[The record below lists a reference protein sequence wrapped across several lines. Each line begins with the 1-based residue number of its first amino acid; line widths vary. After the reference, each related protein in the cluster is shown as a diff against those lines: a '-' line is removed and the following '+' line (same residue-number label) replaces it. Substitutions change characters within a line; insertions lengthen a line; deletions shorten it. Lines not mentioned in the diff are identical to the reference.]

1 METKTNW
8 TTQLADTLTK
18 LEMNG
23 IHLGI
28 EIAKIKNEYYYA
40 ILIKY
45 LQGDDKDSGSL
56 YLSNLKPLYDKYG
69 YDKVNR
75 ILLKLEEKEQTN
87 E

>member
-8 TTQLADTLTK
+8 ATQLADTLTK

-23 IHLGI
+23 VRLGI
-28 EIAKIKNEYYYA
+28 EIAKIKNEYYYEN
-40 ILIKY
+40 LIKY

-56 YLSNLKPLYDKYG
+56 YLSKLKPLYDKYG
-69 YDKVNR
+69 YEKVNR
-75 ILLKLEEKEQTN
+75 LLLTLEEKEQTN